1 MGSLSLAPPGKAVHF
16 GAFFKISIV
25 LKMWPYQSEDDNL
38 SGNWPAKKKKN
49 PVTSVILA
57 LLKQNLLST
66 H

>member
-38 SGNWPAKKKKN
+38 SGNWPAKKKKK
-49 PVTSVILA
+49 IL
-57 LLKQNLLST
+57 LQV
-66 H
+66 